1 MEKQNLTLSLPKD
14 LIRRAKVQA
23 AKESMS
29 LNRYTM
35 EAVEEKLRKS
45 SGYAKAKKRHMKI
58 LSTGMDLGTGGQLE
72 IDRERMHERT

>member
-23 AKESMS
+23 AKENMS

-35 EAVEEKLRKS
+35 KAVEEKLRKS
-45 SGYAKAKKRHMKI
+45 TGYINAKKRQLKA
-58 LSTGMDLGTGGQLE
+58 LSSPIDLGTEGKLG
-72 IDRERMHERT
+72 IDRESMHERR